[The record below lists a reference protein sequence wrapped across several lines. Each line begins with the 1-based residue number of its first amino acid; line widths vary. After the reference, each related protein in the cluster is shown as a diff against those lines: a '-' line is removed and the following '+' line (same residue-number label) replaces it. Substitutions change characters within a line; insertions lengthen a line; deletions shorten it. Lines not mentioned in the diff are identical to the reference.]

1 MGTYK
6 KPKEHLHRE
15 FLYLNYESIL
25 NALSALEAGAVDE
38 IILKTSEAREGGLDA
53 GLSAGPM
60 KAGGSKKRQASMQE
74 ELVRT
79 RTWFSG
85 FDAWYRTLK
94 DRDAIGTFDVWD
106 MDVRDAI
113 AVGDT
118 LEFKADI
125 QLSPVHKIFA
135 TFMSYASSAGTP
147 GSPFQT
153 NPKEVQE
160 AKKTAKMMEGW
171 MSGRD
176 GRRNLPVYLLPD
188 GRDSPRLVARL
199 DEKFIIGGLDA
210 AEGTF
215 SVVAQVDASLKS
227 GQEESVIRII
237 RDVPPTPKEVEV
249 IIEAMTHFIE
259 PSKELG
265 VELQTEDLMFTY
277 PTIFLRP
284 IAIYK

>member
-1 MGTYK
+1 MGTYNR
-6 KPKEHLHRE
+6 PKEHLHHE
-15 FLYLNYESIL
+15 FLYLNHESIL

-38 IILKTSEAREGGLDA
+38 IILKTSEAREGGLEA
-53 GLSAGPM
+53 GLKAGPA
-60 KAGGSKKRQASMQE
+60 KAGAGKKRQASIQE

-85 FDAWYRTLK
+85 FDAWQRTLK
-94 DRDAIGTFDVWD
+94 EHEAIGSFDLWD
-106 MDVRDAI
+106 ADVRNDLGI
-113 AVGDT
+113 GDT
-118 LEFKADI
+118 LKFTADVR
-125 QLSPVHKIFA
+125 LSPIHKVLA
-135 TFMSYASSAGTP
+135 TFTSFASAAGTP
-147 GSPFQT
+147 NSPFPA

-160 AKKTAKMMEGW
+160 YKKTAKMMETW

-176 GRRNLPVYLLPD
+176 GRRNIPVYLLPA
-188 GRDSPRLVARL
+188 GAERPRIVARL

-215 SVVAQVDASLKS
+215 TVVAQVDALLRP

-237 RDVPPTPKEVEV
+237 RDVPPTPKEVET
-249 IIEAMTHFIE
+249 ITEALTNFIG

-265 VELQTEDLMFTY
+265 VEMLAEDLTFTH
-277 PTIFLRP
+277 PTVVMRP